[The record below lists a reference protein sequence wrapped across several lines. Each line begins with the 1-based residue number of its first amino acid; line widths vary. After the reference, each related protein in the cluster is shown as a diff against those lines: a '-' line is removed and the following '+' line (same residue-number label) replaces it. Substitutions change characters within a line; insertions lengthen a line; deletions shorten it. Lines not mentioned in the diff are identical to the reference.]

1 MGSSLQFNQH
11 WVIKS
16 ENFEFVIFLQWL
28 YYDKNYGE
36 LKLLNTT
43 LIIAKRNAPIEY

>member
-1 MGSSLQFNQH
+1 MGSSLNFNQQ

-16 ENFEFVIFLQWL
+16 ENFEFVIFLQC
-28 YYDKNYGE
+28 YDKNYGE
-36 LKLLNTT
+36 LKLLHTT